1 MLRRG
6 CFAAVCVLTFSGF
19 AHAQS
24 IETVTVTAARMPEP
38 VGQSAFSVVTLSA
51 ASLSRAGRLDAALEQ
66 VPGVSLFR
74 RGDSLSANPT
84 TQGISLRAIAP
95 SGAGRALVLLDGV
108 PMNDPFGNWVIWTA
122 LPWEDIGQAQI
133 VRGAGTGPYGS
144 GALTGTI
151 ALTERSGQGLAV
163 ADASAG
169 SLGTTRLGAAGGAK
183 IGQVSFF
190 ASASAEH
197 ADGWF
202 PVMAGQRGAADRPL
216 WFNGASGS
224 LRAQATLEEGLTF
237 SARLGLY
244 DETRGNGVIGGRAG
258 ANGEVASVALART
271 ATRSRPGWRL
281 QLWSLSSN
289 LNNTFTSEALNH
301 MSALVVDN
309 QYATPAWG
317 WGANAAMVG
326 ASGPWRWELGGDL
339 RDDSGESRELYL
351 PVQGIFQDRRRA
363 GGRLVIVGLYGE
375 GAWRHQGWLLTAGVR
390 ADRWATSQGH
400 LVESRVA
407 SDALIALS
415 DPPSRSGIVPTGRIG
430 IKRNLSG
437 GLYLRAAAYAGFR
450 VPSLNELYR
459 PFRVGSVITSA
470 NANLKPEQLY
480 GEELGSGGQHA
491 GWKWSLTAFYNQL
504 ANAIT
509 NVTVSTTPQLTFQQR
524 ENAGTIDALG
534 LEGEASVALSKQLVL
549 YGAYA
554 LTDARVHAH
563 GPAAQLNGKRPAQ
576 DPVATITAGADYSPL
591 DPLRLSARV
600 RYESA
605 RYNDDLNRQR
615 LGAAVTIDL
624 RADWRLRQAWD
635 AYISLDNAANARV
648 AYQVDAPGVD
658 LYAEPRRLM
667 VGLTYEP

>member
-1 MLRRG
+1 MLRQFCVG
-6 CFAAVCVLTFSGF
+6 AVCILTGVGL
-19 AHAQS
+19 AQAQS

-38 VGQSAFSVVTLSA
+38 VGQSAFSVVTLSS
-51 ASLSRAGRLDAALEQ
+51 ASLSQAGRLDAALEQ

-151 ALTERSGQGLAV
+151 ALTERSGKGLGV
-163 ADASAG
+163 ADVSAG
-169 SLGTTRLGAAGGAK
+169 SLGTARMGAAGGAK
-183 IGQVSFF
+183 VGKLSLF

-197 ADGWF
+197 SDGWI
-202 PVMAGQRGAADRPL
+202 PVLPGQRGAADRPL

-224 LRAQATLEEGLTF
+224 LRAQETLDAGLTF

-244 DETRGNGVIGGRAG
+244 DEARGNGVVGGQAR
-258 ANGEVASVALART
+258 ANGVVASLALARS
-271 ATRSRPGWRL
+271 ATQSHPGWRL
-281 QLWSLSSN
+281 QLWSLNSN
-289 LNNTFTSEALNH
+289 LSNTFTSEALNH

-326 ASGPWRWELGGDL
+326 VSGAWRWELGGDL

-351 PVQGIFQDRRRA
+351 PVQGVFQDRRRA
-363 GGRLVIVGLYGE
+363 GGRLVIAGLYGE

-400 LVESRVA
+400 LIESKVA
-407 SDALIALS
+407 NGAIIALS
-415 DPPSRSGIVPTGRIG
+415 NPSSRSGVLPTGRIG
-430 IKRNLSG
+430 IKRWLSG
-437 GLYLRAAAYAGFR
+437 GMYVRAAAYAGFR

-459 PFRVGSVITSA
+459 PFRVGNVITNA

-480 GEELGSGGQHA
+480 GEELGWGGQRA
-491 GWKWSLTAFYNQL
+491 AWTWSLTGFYNQL

-509 NVTVSTTPQLTFQQR
+509 NVTISTTPQLTFQQR
-524 ENAGTIDALG
+524 QNAGTIDALG
-534 LEGEASVALSKQLVL
+534 LEGELSVALSKRVHLHS
-549 YGAYA
+549 AFA

-563 GPAAQLNGKRPAQ
+563 GAAAKLNGKRPAQ
-576 DPVATITAGADYSPL
+576 APVATITAGADYTPL
-591 DPLRLSARV
+591 NPLRLSAQV

-605 RYNDDLNRQR
+605 RYNDDLNQQR
-615 LGAAVTIDL
+615 LGSAVTLDL
-624 RADWRLRQAWD
+624 RADWHLRPAWD
-635 AYISLDNAANARV
+635 AYISLDNATDARV

-667 VGLTYEP
+667 VGLIYQP